1 MLRSNVPFRIKRE
14 SYIKVAVESIDKPVY
29 SHGKRLIAI
38 LSRLTNAIKRSDK
51 RGKVNMIKQA
61 KFIIS
66 VAEAAKLPDYGAPEI
81 AIAGK
86 SNVGKSSFINFMVN
100 QKKLAK
106 TSSEPGRTRLINFFE
121 INNGEYYFT
130 DLPGYG
136 YAKVAREEKRKWGGL
151 IESYLQNSENLINV
165 FVLVDI
171 RHEPTEDDKTLVRY
185 LYSMS
190 IPFTLI
196 ATKADKL
203 SRSQREKN
211 KQTVANAL
219 GVGVKD
225 IILTSSAD
233 KLGKEE
239 VLARIDMLLEA
250 NK

>member
-1 MLRSNVPFRIKRE
+1 
-14 SYIKVAVESIDKPVY
+14 
-29 SHGKRLIAI
+29 
-38 LSRLTNAIKRSDK
+38 
-51 RGKVNMIKQA
+51 MIKQA

-66 VAEAAKLPDYGAPEI
+66 VADASKIPDYGAPEI

-106 TSSEPGRTRLINFFE
+106 TSSEPGRTRLINYFE

-136 YAKVAREEKRKWGGL
+136 YAKVGRQEKQKWGGL
-151 IESYLQNSENLINV
+151 IETYFQSSENLINV

-171 RHEPTEDDKTLVRY
+171 RHEPTEDDKMLVKY
-185 LYSMS
+185 LYATG

-203 SRSQREKN
+203 SRSQREKS
-211 KQTVANAL
+211 KQVIANAL
-219 GVGVKD
+219 GVGTKD
-225 IILTSSAD
+225 IILTSSSEKIGRD
-233 KLGKEE
+233 D
-239 VLARIDMLLEA
+239 VLARIDVLLEA
-250 NK
+250 TRTEE

>member
-1 MLRSNVPFRIKRE
+1 
-14 SYIKVAVESIDKPVY
+14 
-29 SHGKRLIAI
+29 
-38 LSRLTNAIKRSDK
+38 
-51 RGKVNMIKQA
+51 MIKQA

-66 VAEAAKLPDYGAPEI
+66 VAEASKIPDYFAPEI

-86 SNVGKSSFINFMVN
+86 SNVGKSSFINFLVN

-136 YAKVAREEKRKWGGL
+136 YAKVGRQEKQKWGGL
-151 IESYLQNSENLINV
+151 IEGYLQSSTNLINV

-171 RHEPTEDDKTLVRY
+171 RHEPTEDDKTLVKY
-185 LYSMS
+185 LYAMR

-203 SRSQREKN
+203 SRSQREKG
-211 KQTVANAL
+211 KQVIANAL
-219 GVGVKD
+219 GVGTKD

-233 KLGKEE
+233 KIGKEE
-239 VLARIDMLLEA
+239 VLARIDALLEA
-250 NK
+250 EKSKIDETE